1 MTDPKIEL
9 GQMLWG
15 HPVQSHDVPEIWIAA
30 LDAVNGEIERVWFN
44 ERQIAVRG
52 PMCNS
57 GERYDCDA
65 FSAHAYDWDDEE
77 QPWNFKW
84 RDVRISWYKWCGRG
98 MSANMPLTPDMA
110 AEMLTECLAAIRAG
124 EAV

>member
-1 MTDPKIEL
+1 MDGPKIEL
-9 GQMLWG
+9 GQALLG

-30 LDAVNGEIERVWFN
+30 LDAVNDEIELVLFN
-44 ERQIAVRG
+44 ERQIAVSG

-57 GERYDCDA
+57 GERYDCDV
-65 FSAHAYDWDDEE
+65 FSAHAYDWGNED

-84 RDVRISWYKWCGRG
+84 RDVRVSWYKWCGRG

-110 AEMLTECLAAIRAG
+110 AEMLSECLAAVKSA
-124 EAV
+124 EAE

>member
-1 MTDPKIEL
+1 
-9 GQMLWG
+9 MLWG